1 MLSATFTLVKGLSMF
16 TYLIVYTRLG
26 KLRGIIPLIPGL
38 DEGLGVLW
46 NGQVQAVHTWLEMF
60 VLRSAARTCVGSLL
74 FIYRSIKVSEV

>member
-46 NGQVQAVHTWLEMF
+46 NGQVQAVHAWLVML
-60 VLRSAARTCVGSLL
+60 VVTAARTFACSLG
-74 FIYRSIKVSEV
+74 FVYRSVEVPQI